1 MNTIFLTSHYRIPC
15 TNWLGHMAVVTST
28 KYRISIYAIS
38 ETVHAN
44 CILTFFFFVVN
55 MGGFHC
61 LM

>member
-15 TNWLGHMAVVTST
+15 TNWLCHMAVVTST

-44 CILTFFFFVVN
+44 CILTFFV
-55 MGGFHC
+55 
-61 LM
+61 LL